1 MLLSCLLSRTNEA
14 VSITINISGHLSGE
28 NFLLLSEVGGG
39 DDEERKVSKQT
50 VQLVSTNYGRF
61 VSLRN
66 KKRRWPQSFDLNCKG
81 SSCGTAS

>member
-28 NFLLLSEVGGG
+28 NFLLLSEVGGSGG
-39 DDEERKVSKQT
+39 DDEEREVSKQT
-50 VQLVSTNYGRF
+50 VQLVSTNYVRF

-66 KKRRWPQSFDLNCKG
+66 KKKKMAAKL
-81 SSCGTAS
+81 

>member
-28 NFLLLSEVGGG
+28 NFLLLSEVGGSGG
-39 DDEERKVSKQT
+39 DERKVSKQT

-66 KKRRWPQSFDLNCKG
+66 KKKEDGRKAL
-81 SSCGTAS
+81 T